1 MTKRRKKPDPLIG
14 WQEPED
20 RPEGRFLTEYD
31 IADDMSMVRPM
42 EPIEM
47 LDRIV
52 AIVFREMGDALARG
66 DKIDLRDFGT
76 FEIKTRS
83 YLRHTRA
90 VDPETGA
97 FIPEPEVQIYFSA
110 AKSLRRAIEEGA
122 P

>member
-31 IADDMSMVRPM
+31 IADDISMLRPM
-42 EPIEM
+42 EPIEV
-47 LDRIV
+47 LDKIV

-66 DKIDLRDFGT
+66 DKIDLRDFGV
-76 FEIKTRS
+76 FEIKTKS
-83 YLRHTRA
+83 YLRNTHD
-90 VDPETGA
+90 VDPVTGA
-97 FIPEPEVQIYFSA
+97 FIPAAEAQIHFNP
-110 AKSLRRAIEEGA
+110 AKRLRRAIEEGA